1 MYVLSLLTAEP
12 VGIGVGLVLAVVQAA
27 GLWMVFSKAG
37 EPGWA
42 AIIPIYNI
50 YVLVTIS
57 DNEWWWLLVFLI
69 PLIQLVAFVKIQ
81 LDLASEFGQGVGFAA
96 GLILLPI
103 VFYPLLGFGD
113 YQYDPGPPS
122 IRG

>member
-69 PLIQLVAFVKIQ
+69 PLVQLVAFVKIQ

-103 VFYPLLGFGD
+103 VFYPLLGFGE
-113 YQYDPGPPS
+113 YQYDAGPPS